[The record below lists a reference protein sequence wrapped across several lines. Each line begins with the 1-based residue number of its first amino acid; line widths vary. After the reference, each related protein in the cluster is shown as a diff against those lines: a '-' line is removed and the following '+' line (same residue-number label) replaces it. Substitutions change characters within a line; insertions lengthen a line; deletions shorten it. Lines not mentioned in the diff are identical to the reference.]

1 MITVTRE
8 EFQLWNE
15 LSKAIQQRI
24 NKITPIISKT
34 NKYGNASDIQP
45 YEYVLDGNYMRAQHT
60 VYDYDDGYWKHSFEF
75 PIDFLF
81 MSDAELNGVVNK
93 ILEQEDADRKASI
106 EKGEREQ
113 EERDYKKYLELKE
126 RFEKSNGEKE
136 N

>member
-8 EFQLWNE
+8 EFQLWDE

-34 NKYGNASDIQP
+34 NKYGVASYIRP
-45 YEYVLDGNYMRAQHT
+45 YEYILEGNYMRAQHT
-60 VYDYDDGYWKHSFEF
+60 VYDYDDGYRQYSFEF

-93 ILEQEDADRKASI
+93 ILKQEEADRKASI
-106 EKGEREQ
+106 EKSEREQ

-126 RFEKSNGEKE
+126 RFEKSNDGKE

>member
-8 EFQLWNE
+8 EFQLWSE
-15 LSKAIQQRI
+15 LSKAVRQRI

-34 NKYGNASDIQP
+34 NKYGVAAYIQP
-45 YEYVLDGNYMRAQHT
+45 YEYILEGNYMCAQHT
-60 VYDYDDGYWKHSFEF
+60 EYDYDEGCRQYSCEF

-93 ILEQEDADRKASI
+93 ILEQEEADRKAFI
-106 EKGEREQ
+106 EKSEREQ
-113 EERDYKKYLELKE
+113 KERDYKKYLELKK
-126 RFEKSNGEKE
+126 RFEKSNGGKE

>member
-24 NKITPIISKT
+24 SKITPIISKT
-34 NKYGNASDIQP
+34 NKYGKASYIQP
-45 YEYVLDGNYMRAQHT
+45 CEYVLDGNYMRAQHT
-60 VYDYDDGYWKHSFEF
+60 AYDYDDGYWQYSFEF

-93 ILEQEDADRKASI
+93 ILEQENADRKASI

-126 RFEKSNGEKE
+126 RFEKSNDWKE